1 MEVKA
6 STFFTKE
13 QQEKIRAAIM
23 EAEKET
29 TGEIRVHIETKIR
42 GSVLDRAAWI
52 FHRIGMHATENHNGV
67 LFYVAVKNRQF
78 AIIGDRGINAVV
90 PENFWDHTKEVL
102 QYHFK
107 QGKFTEGLIEGIHI
121 AGTQLREHF
130 PFLKGDVN
138 ELPDEI
144 SFDDHEKQPVL

>member
-29 TGEIRVHIETKIR
+29 SGEIRVHVETKVK
-42 GSVLDRAAWI
+42 GNVLDRAAWI
-52 FHRIGMHATENHNGV
+52 FHKIGMHATEKHNGV
-67 LFYVAVKNRQF
+67 LFYLAVTNRQF
-78 AIIGDRGINAVV
+78 AVIGDSGINAMV
-90 PENFWDHTKEVL
+90 PKNFWDQTKDVL

-107 QGKFTEGLIEGIHI
+107 QGKFTEGLIEGILT
-121 AGTQLREHF
+121 AGLQLREHF
-130 PFLKGDVN
+130 PFLRGDIN

-144 SFDDHEKQPVL
+144 SFDDPEKPPVL